1 MLMVVDILVSQ
12 NSLLPCDDV
21 LGSVDDFIA
30 GLVGLVSAII
40 MAAFRQKYIN
50 ITNDIHFACMF
61 SIMQTYL
68 LCFKIVR
75 MCGINGFNIKNKKN
89 WSSEN
94 IK

>member
-1 MLMVVDILVSQ
+1 MMLMVLDILVSQ

-50 ITNDIHFACMF
+50 ITYDIHLLVCLALCINISFMF
-61 SIMQTYL
+61 WNFLY
-68 LCFKIVR
+68 V
-75 MCGINGFNIKNKKN
+75 
-89 WSSEN
+89 WY
-94 IK
+94 

>member
-1 MLMVVDILVSQ
+1 MQ

-50 ITNDIHFACMF
+50 IIYDIHF
-61 SIMQTYL
+61 
-68 LCFKIVR
+68 CFVCLTICKHIFYVFFLELFGI
-75 MCGINGFNIKNKKN
+75 CGINGFNIKKTENR
-89 WSSEN
+89 SSEN